1 MLKNSTLMTECFLGC
16 DNGPLAE
23 VEIMIAE
30 PNARGQKMGIEAVS
44 LMIRYGIETLKIPT
58 FQAKIKDDNIPSIK
72 MFQKLGFELVSDKS
86 NVFGELELKSP
97 RDTDSFLAQLK
108 SNFGK
113 YELQDYVRWCVKLK
127 YSGVYFLMV
136 CVSMNTK

>member
-1 MLKNSTLMTECFLGC
+1 
-16 DNGPLAE
+16 
-23 VEIMIAE
+23 MIAE

-97 RDTDSFLAQLK
+97 RDTDNFLAQLK
-108 SNFGK
+108 SSFGK
-113 YELQDYVRWCVKLK
+113 YELQDYVR
-127 YSGVYFLMV
+127 
-136 CVSMNTK
+136 